1 MSPKSFLLDEPLHD
15 YLLAHTT
22 GIDDV
27 ARGLMAETAALGG
40 VAQMQIAPEQ
50 GAFLTLL
57 TAAVGARRVVEVGT
71 FTGFSALCI
80 ARALPPEG
88 HLLCLDV
95 SEEWTAIARRYWQAA
110 GVDGRIE
117 LRLGPAADTLRSL
130 PAEPAVDLAFIDA
143 DKQGYL
149 TYYEQLLPR
158 IRPGGLILVD
168 NTLWS
173 GKVAWGSSTDE
184 STDDETVRLI
194 RAFNDHVAA
203 DGRVQSTILPVADGL
218 TMIRKP
224 VVG

>member
-1 MSPKSFLLDEPLHD
+1 MSPKSFLLDEQLHA

-27 ARGLMAETAALGG
+27 ARQLIEETAGLGG
-40 VAQMQIAPEQ
+40 IAEMQIAPEQ
-50 GAFLTLL
+50 GAFLSIL

-80 ARALPPEG
+80 ARALPPDG
-88 HLLCLDV
+88 RLLCLDV
-95 SEEWTAIARRYWQAA
+95 SAEWTAIAQRYWQAA
-110 GVDGRIE
+110 GVTDKIE
-117 LRLGPAADTLRSL
+117 LVLAPAADTLHAL
-130 PAEPAVDLAFIDA
+130 PDEPSFDFAFIDA

-149 TYYEQLLPR
+149 TYYEEVLPR
-158 IRPGGLILVD
+158 VRPGGLILVD

-173 GKVAWGSSTDE
+173 GKVVDE
-184 STDDETVRLI
+184 AADDDTVKLI

-203 DGRVQSTILPVADGL
+203 DARVESTILPISDGL

-224 VVG
+224 